1 MRPEDIVNNALEI
14 IGHEQRIATFGDGWP
29 EAVAARDMWGQVRD
43 AQLSVLRPEW
53 AVWDDELVP
62 SKSAPPWYDDVNP
75 WTPDYPDL
83 PWRYEYKLP
92 ELCLVPLAL
101 HPRPAYL
108 PVWRPRPM
116 RFRAKTASGV
126 HTLLGDDPAPILTSV
141 HSVHDTELW
150 DNNFIDA
157 VTETLAKRLA
167 GLFGKA
173 PRPAQGRQE
182 READSA
188 DNPG

>member
-1 MRPEDIVNNALEI
+1 MGPAVRAAAGAELV
-14 IGHEQRIATFGDGWP
+14 
-29 EAVAARDMWGQVRD
+29 AVAARDMWGQVRD

-101 HPRPAYL
+101 WVSYASIL
-108 PVWRPRPM
+108 NFSLWRLN
-116 RFRAKTASGV
+116 G
-126 HTLLGDDPAPILTSV
+126 
-141 HSVHDTELW
+141 
-150 DNNFIDA
+150 
-157 VTETLAKRLA
+157 
-167 GLFGKA
+167 
-173 PRPAQGRQE
+173 
-182 READSA
+182 
-188 DNPG
+188 